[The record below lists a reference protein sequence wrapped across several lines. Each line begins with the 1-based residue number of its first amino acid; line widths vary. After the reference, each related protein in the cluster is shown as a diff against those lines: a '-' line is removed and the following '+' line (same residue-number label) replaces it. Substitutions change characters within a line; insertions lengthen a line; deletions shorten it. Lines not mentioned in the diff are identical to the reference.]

1 MSVSHC
7 VYAVYGV
14 VVAPPREW
22 AALDESLQAQAHRPA
37 SGNSA
42 DVRVQLFT
50 VGDHEHTVLGMGYEQ
65 LGPNTYRA
73 VPSLPV
79 SAGWDE
85 ALLEQV
91 GNLGLTVLS
100 GPCWHVVHDLS

>member
-1 MSVSHC
+1 MSVSHS

-14 VVAPPREW
+14 VVAPPRQRE
-22 AALDESLQAQAHRPA
+22 ALEESLAAQAHRPA

-42 DVRVQLFT
+42 DARVQLFT
-50 VGDHEHTVLGMGYEQ
+50 VGDDDHTLLGTGYAQ
-65 LGPNTYRA
+65 LGDNTYRA

-79 SAGWDE
+79 SAEWDD

-91 GNLGLTVLS
+91 RNVGLTVLS
-100 GPCWHVVHDLS
+100 GPSWHIVHDLS

>member
-1 MSVSHC
+1 MSVSHA

-14 VVAPPREW
+14 VVAPPRQRE
-22 AALDESLQAQAHRPA
+22 ALDQSLAAQAHRPA
-37 SGNSA
+37 SGSRV

-50 VGDHEHTVLGMGYEQ
+50 VGDNEHTLLGTGYAQ
-65 LGPNTYRA
+65 LGENTYRP

-79 SAGWDE
+79 STEWDD

-91 GNLGLTVLS
+91 RNAGLTVLS
-100 GPCWHVVHDLS
+100 GPCWHIVHDLS